1 MGMSAELVKQE
12 SLTIAL
18 AKGYLFKEALILF
31 KKVGI
36 EFDIDVNWDRRLSAV
51 DKTGKVTVLQV
62 RPWDVPEYIE
72 HGAADL
78 GVVGRDVLIEKDSPI
93 SPLLDLKFG
102 GCKLVLAGLSSN
114 SPVQLRHNMRVA
126 TKYPHSTEEYFRKK
140 GLKIRLIKLY
150 GAVELAPL
158 TGLSDVISDLTAT
171 GKTLKENQLSI
182 MDTIYETTALL
193 VANPVSLKFRYQE
206 ILLLLNQLRALV

>member
-1 MGMSAELVKQE
+1 MC
-12 SLTIAL
+12 IR
-18 AKGYLFKEALILF
+18 
-31 KKVGI
+31 
-36 EFDIDVNWDRRLSAV
+36 DR
-51 DKTGKVTVLQV
+51 
-62 RPWDVPEYIE
+62 
-72 HGAADL
+72 
-78 GVVGRDVLIEKDSPI
+78 
-93 SPLLDLKFG
+93 
-102 GCKLVLAGLSSN
+102 
-114 SPVQLRHNMRVA
+114 
-126 TKYPHSTEEYFRKK
+126 
-140 GLKIRLIKLY
+140 Y